1 MNFKKDLK
9 DSWTFAVAT
18 AILIVLS
25 LLPNLNDDFI
35 GISLL
40 LIAVTLTYSTV
51 KIVKR
56 FKKEGKGNNY
66 LMIYAAGFLSSMWVM
81 EAIEYLH

>member
-18 AILIVLS
+18 AILIVLT

>member
-9 DSWTFAVAT
+9 DSWTFAIAS
-18 AILIVLS
+18 AILITLS
-25 LLPNLNDDFI
+25 LLPNVNDDFM

-40 LIAVTLTYSTV
+40 LVAGTWTYTNV
-51 KIVKR
+51 KLVKR
-56 FKKEGKGNNY
+56 LKKKGKGNNY

-81 EAIEYLH
+81 EAIEYLL

>member
-18 AILIVLS
+18 AILIVLT

-40 LIAVTLTYSTV
+40 LVAGTLTYTTV

>member
-18 AILIVLS
+18 AIFIVLS
-25 LLPNLNDDFI
+25 LLPNVNDDFM
-35 GISLL
+35 GISFLL
-40 LIAVTLTYSTV
+40 LAGTWTYTNV
-51 KIVKR
+51 KLVKR
-56 FKKEGKGNNY
+56 LKKEGKGNNY

>member
-1 MNFKKDLK
+1 MNFKKDFK
-9 DSWTFAVAT
+9 DYWTFAVAT

-25 LLPNLNDDFI
+25 LLPNVNDDFI

-40 LIAVTLTYSTV
+40 LVAGTLTYITV
-51 KIVKR
+51 KVTKR

>member
-18 AILIVLS
+18 AILIVLT
-25 LLPNLNDDFI
+25 LLPNLNYDFI

>member
-1 MNFKKDLK
+1 MNFNKDLK

-18 AILIVLS
+18 AILIVLT

-40 LIAVTLTYSTV
+40 LIAVTLTYTTV
-51 KIVKR
+51 KVTKR

>member
-1 MNFKKDLK
+1 MNFNKDLK

-18 AILIVLS
+18 AILIVLT